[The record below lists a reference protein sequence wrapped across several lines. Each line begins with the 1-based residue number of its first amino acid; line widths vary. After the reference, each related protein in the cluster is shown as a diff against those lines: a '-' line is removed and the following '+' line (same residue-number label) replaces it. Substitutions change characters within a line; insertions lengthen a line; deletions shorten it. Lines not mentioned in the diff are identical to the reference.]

1 MLKDKLKKNINKYKL
16 LVFQILFISL
26 FLIFLIVFLSP
37 KDYHKNY
44 KINDVNVREEYNK
57 KNKTYYYKFKYN
69 NQELDMLYDSKYK
82 LSRKLIDSIK
92 IINEDDNF
100 CLIPKGDLEFI
111 PVCFQNN
118 KQVYYT
124 NVSKSLKDKLNIK
137 TNNLKIINT
146 YQDINIYNL
155 DYIYLIWNYDGFYY
169 INKDIKEKIDL
180 FNKEFYNINLI
191 NYTKDYLVI
200 ADYDSNYNFNN
211 FYTINYKNGKVD
223 KHSLKNDIYFDSYF
237 PGYIKNDLYIVDSKE
252 LTMYKFNSKN
262 GKLEKTES
270 KLYINNNWVNKNIKT
285 LISTKETFKYISNY
299 NYILEDNKLY
309 INYLNNENKTLIT
322 DNVKYIVKID
332 NKDIYYLKNDE
343 LYHFNIEVG
352 EELLLNYFEW
362 NFNYDNMIYL
372 WHI

>member
-1 MLKDKLKKNINKYKL
+1 MKKNINKYKL
-16 LVFQILFISL
+16 LIFQILFISL
-26 FLIFLIVFLSP
+26 FLIFLIIILSP
-37 KDYHKNY
+37 KNYYKNY
-44 KINDVNVREEYNK
+44 KINDVNIREEYNK

-124 NVSKSLKDKLNIK
+124 NVSNALKDKLNIK
-137 TNNLKIINT
+137 TNSLKIINT

-169 INKDIKEKIDL
+169 INKDIKKKIDL

-270 KLYINNNWVNKNIKT
+270 KLYINNKWVNKNIKT

-299 NYILEDNKLY
+299 NYILEDDKLY
-309 INYLNNENKTLIT
+309 ISYLNKENKTLIT

-352 EELLLNYFEW
+352 EELLLSYFEW